1 MRKVKEIIKKLLVVF
16 LVNLIIICTASNPLF
31 QHVSFAASDT
41 VAGYEVDL
49 DSITNTFEYEGN
61 PKEMGY
67 EAENRGLKW
76 IFKLA
81 LNFVDYLVGCLF
93 TVVKI
98 GIVGTIENIE
108 KLIDNALIALEGNEE
123 EDIDYN
129 DDDVEGDYVH
139 YTIEDLIYNRI
150 PALDVDLLSS
160 KAAGKV
166 VEKGSAIDVIKSTVA
181 GWYVSIRNIAIIIMI
196 IMLIYTGI
204 RMATST
210 ISSKKADY
218 QKQLYTW
225 LKCMVMIFVIH
236 YIIVLV
242 LSLNNIMCDLFEADY
257 TKENTLYNTVK
268 TRAYDFRL
276 SVGFAGTIMYVA
288 LFIYWLKF
296 LVVYLKRYVKN
307 LILILLAPLVI
318 VRYALD
324 NAEARG
330 KQGFNKWLNS
340 FVLNV
345 LIQSVHALTYSVI
358 MGIAVDLAVKSI
370 FGFILALVFM
380 SYLLRFDD
388 VIFQIFQFNGSS
400 GDQMLRPMKKPL
412 KNEFA
417 SIYGKII
424 VYKEFGQ
431 NIGREGIRAGKFVGG
446 IAKDTAG
453 MLKMKDE
460 QHYQQNGSSI
470 GHTVGGIYGNAKGKV
485 KDAANFVGDK
495 TRINK
500 LIAHEKRVIGEVASD
515 VAPEFLQLQELK
527 RNARRGGIIGEN
539 SKKVLKKYKKQQKK
553 RYTTEKNNALKIA
566 SALTTSALVLPMMG
580 VDPEKALD
588 MWALSPKTPGDFKR
602 LFTDSQKAEEKL
614 NKKDAKIR
622 DAIAKVNEDNREL
635 DSMINEANTLSS
647 EIQES
652 IFKMT
657 NGQKVEES
665 IEELERIE
673 KLNANSMAIQ
683 ETLKNG
689 IKDSAK
695 YKNID
700 SLVSSSIANI
710 DQSKLL
716 TQNAKERLAKIEAQ
730 QIKDAQEKYL
740 KEAKDQEERRRYIS
754 KEGVKY
760 FNTEEVANK
769 FSQSIVQSQVSEENV
784 TMANK
789 INQMK
794 NLNYKSRKAG
804 NGDIINVNKF
814 IQDLKK

>member
-1 MRKVKEIIKKLLVVF
+1 MRKVKEIVKKLLVVF
-16 LVNLIIICTASNPLF
+16 LVNLIIICTASQPLF
-31 QHVSFAASDT
+31 QHVSFASSDT

-67 EAENRGLKW
+67 EAENRGFKW
-76 IFKLA
+76 IFKHA

-93 TVVKI
+93 TIVKI

-108 KLIDNALIALEGNEE
+108 KLIDNALIALEGNE
-123 EDIDYN
+123 DGDVDYS

-160 KAAGKV
+160 KAAGKE

-181 GWYVSIRNIAIIIMI
+181 GWYVSIRNIATIVML
-196 IMLIYTGI
+196 IMLVYTGI

-210 ISSKKADY
+210 IASQKANY

-236 YIIVLV
+236 YIIVMV
-242 LSLNNIMCDLFEADY
+242 LSLNNLMCDLFETDY

-330 KQGFNKWLNS
+330 KQAFNKWLNS

-380 SYLLRFDD
+380 SYLLKFDD
-388 VIFQIFQFNGSS
+388 VIFQIFQFNGAS
-400 GDQMLRPMKKPL
+400 GDRMLKPMKKPL

-431 NIGREGIRAGKFVGG
+431 NIGREGIRAGKFVAGVG
-446 IAKDTAG
+446 SDVAG

-460 QHYQQNGSSI
+460 QHYQQTGSSI
-470 GHTVGGIYGNAKGKV
+470 GHTVGDVYGGVKKKV
-485 KDAANFVGDK
+485 KDAAYFVGDK
-495 TRINK
+495 TRLNK
-500 LIAHEKRVIGEVASD
+500 AIAHEKRVIREAASE
-515 VAPEFLQLQELK
+515 VAPERLELHELK
-527 RNARRGGIIGEN
+527 KNAKRGGEIGRS

-553 RYTTEKNNALKIA
+553 RFTTEKNNALKIA
-566 SALTTSALVLPMMG
+566 SALTTSALALPMMG

-588 MWALSPKTPGDFKR
+588 MWALSPKTPGDYKKLFK
-602 LFTDSQKAEEKL
+602 DNIKAESKL
-614 NKKDAKIR
+614 DKKDADIR
-622 DAIAKVNEDNREL
+622 DAIKKVNEDNREL

-647 EIQES
+647 EIQDS

-657 NGQKVEES
+657 NAQKVEDS
-665 IEELERIE
+665 IAELEKIE

-683 ETLKNG
+683 ETLKQG

-695 YKNID
+695 YKNVD
-700 SLVSSSIANI
+700 SVVNVSISNI
-710 DQSKLL
+710 DQSNLL
-716 TQNAKERLAKIEAQ
+716 TKNAKEQLAKIEAQ
-730 QIKDAQEKYL
+730 SIKEAQEKYL
-740 KEAKDQEERRRYIS
+740 KEAKDQEERRRYVS